1 MYSYIYIRGRDV
13 ESRTD
18 VATSRCTKPAAARRS
33 NQRRRGRPCGPR
45 EPSRERETR
54 WKRAGNA
61 TFPLAGHPRCNIRH
75 TNISFSGR
83 RGRPAPK
90 IRPCDWSDALFCGCF
105 FATGCAACPR
115 LGEACNAMHDVHAI
129 LLRQGCLLRA
139 AWYATQSVSPGLFT
153 SGCISGAVPRPVP
166 TGRPETSTYCSGRA
180 VLPDDAH
187 ATWMGPRRSATYC
200 STYCVCTVLLLGRG
214 EGACAVHWRR
224 SAYTR
229 PPFGHS

>member
-1 MYSYIYIRGRDV
+1 M
-13 ESRTD
+13 
-18 VATSRCTKPAAARRS
+18 
-33 NQRRRGRPCGPR
+33 
-45 EPSRERETR
+45 
-54 WKRAGNA
+54 
-61 TFPLAGHPRCNIRH
+61 
-75 TNISFSGR
+75 
-83 RGRPAPK
+83 
-90 IRPCDWSDALFCGCF
+90 RPCDWSDALFCGCF
-105 FATGCAACPR
+105 CATGCAARPR
-115 LGEACNAMHDVHAI
+115 LGEARNAMHDVHAI

-139 AWYATQSVSPGLFT
+139 ACPATQSVSPGLFT

-229 PPFGHS
+229 PPLWAQLKCRACLVLPCGPADCQMLRRISVTVPISPPAAACIVACLCSYY